1 MPTYQE
7 IYPSAAI
14 IRSEDEVRQ
23 SARDLLSLEYFE
35 AEPSE
40 MPIGTFDQHHILIN
54 LRDTPHRVENWR
66 GGEHRD
72 FLFHKD
78 EIVVT
83 PAGLESGWRW
93 YEKSQCIVI
102 TLEPRKLEVFTQ
114 NELGRILSQQ
124 QLSDLPQFKDED
136 LTSAAV
142 MLLSALRD
150 GGTSSDVMFE
160 SLSRVFLV
168 KLINKYGDA
177 RGEELSYTRNFTAS
191 HYKRVLD
198 YMADNYGTAIQIEEM
213 AKKIGF
219 SPAHFSRLFKSV
231 IGDSPYQFLMR
242 YRVERAAEM
251 LSKTNDPL
259 IDIALACGFADQPH
273 LTRIFKKFRGTT
285 PKSWRLESLS

>member
-54 LRDTPHRVENWR
+54 LRETPHRVENWR

-72 FLFHKD
+72 FLFQKD

-93 YEKSQCIVI
+93 HEKSQCIVI
-102 TLEPRKLEVFTQ
+102 TLEPRKLEAFTQ

-198 YMADNYGTAIQIEEM
+198 YMADCSGSATVR
-213 AKKIGF
+213 
-219 SPAHFSRLFKSV
+219 HF
-231 IGDSPYQFLMR
+231 G
-242 YRVERAAEM
+242 
-251 LSKTNDPL
+251 
-259 IDIALACGFADQPH
+259 GFA
-273 LTRIFKKFRGTT
+273 
-285 PKSWRLESLS
+285 

>member
-93 YEKSQCIVI
+93 HEKSQCIVI

-160 SLSRVFLV
+160 SLSRVFLI

-177 RGEELSYTRNFTAS
+177 
-191 HYKRVLD
+191 
-198 YMADNYGTAIQIEEM
+198 
-213 AKKIGF
+213 
-219 SPAHFSRLFKSV
+219 
-231 IGDSPYQFLMR
+231 
-242 YRVERAAEM
+242 
-251 LSKTNDPL
+251 
-259 IDIALACGFADQPH
+259 
-273 LTRIFKKFRGTT
+273 
-285 PKSWRLESLS
+285 